1 MKIAILFFLIG
12 VIAGGYAMRAY
23 DERDGTSAARSA
35 GQAAGKL
42 KNGLDEKLRQWRLT
56 PDDIKSDLA
65 RTGEIVRANARVA
78 GERISDARIL
88 TVIKAKYVLDR
99 DLSARDIE
107 VRVKDGR
114 VVLAGTV
121 PSPELIGKA
130 VALALDTDGVRNV
143 SARLAVVPR
152 A

>member
-12 VIAGGYAMRAY
+12 AVAGGYAMRAY

-35 GQAAGKL
+35 GQAAGNL
-42 KNGLDEKLRQWRLT
+42 KNGLDEKLRQWRLA
-56 PDDIKSDLA
+56 PDDIKSDLSK
-65 RTGEIVRANARVA
+65 TGEIVRAKARVA

-107 VRVKDGR
+107 VEVRDGR

-121 PSPELIGKA
+121 PSADLIGKA
-130 VALALDTDGVRNV
+130 VALALDTDGVGNV
-143 SARLAVVPR
+143 AARLVVLPKG
-152 A
+152 